1 MKLISSNC
9 CMALAISGY
18 LQQITVQSPVVQLLA
33 WTTCYLFFTGL
44 HVLGGVMSIHFQSAI
59 VLMCL
64 LIIFIYFFAAS
75 VTFDFNEN
83 AIGERGWFVNGFFGF
98 ASGFPF
104 GIWFMDGFEE
114 LPLAIGIAED
124 PGKSIPKAL
133 KYGAM
138 TALFIALGLIFLGS
152 SSTDPYL
159 LMDAAAPL
167 MITFNDVWGDHW
179 FVVFVLDVAIILGLS
194 VSFSSFV
201 LLLGKI
207 IQVQSVDGLL
217 PRRLG
222 ETHSYFGTPV
232 NATIFSST
240 LGFLI
245 TSAFGLSFGE
255 DKAEDVLITISLFA
269 AVTCYFFNFLSLYAI
284 LNAEEIV
291 QLDKQAAKT
300 IEAEP
305 KAKIEDGTKSPVA
318 EANAHAKLLSALQMH
333 DPGEV
338 RFVLGK
344 RGVQLGIFLC
354 MVIITCIL
362 YLFTTRKA
370 YHIGIFIIASFT
382 TLALIATYT
391 WHCLAD
397 NFCLTA
403 ALQTSANGKGES
415 SIDDSTRSTT
425 PLT

>member
-1 MKLISSNC
+1 
-9 CMALAISGY
+9 
-18 LQQITVQSPVVQLLA
+18 
-33 WTTCYLFFTGL
+33 
-44 HVLGGVMSIHFQSAI
+44 MSIHFQSAI

-64 LIIFIYFFAAS
+64 LIIFTYFFAAS
-75 VTFDFNEN
+75 VTFDFREN
-83 AIGERGWFVNGFFGF
+83 AIGERGWFVNGLLGF
-98 ASGFPF
+98 VSGFPF

-124 PGKSIPKAL
+124 PGKSIPQAL

-159 LMDAAAPL
+159 LMDATAPL

-179 FVVFVLDVAIILGLS
+179 FVVFALDVAIILGLS

-207 IQVQSVDGLL
+207 IQVQSLDGLL

-232 NATIFSST
+232 NATIFSSS

-245 TSAFGLSFGE
+245 TSTFGLSFGE

-269 AVTCYFFNFLSLYAI
+269 AVTCYFFNFLSLYAV
-284 LNAEEIV
+284 LNAEEYV
-291 QLDKQAAKT
+291 KFDKEAAKT
-300 IEAEP
+300 TEKEPNSKIEA
-305 KAKIEDGTKSPVA
+305 GTSSPA
-318 EANAHAKLLSALQMH
+318 SEASAHAKMLSALQMH

-344 RGVQLGIFLC
+344 LGVQLGIFLC
-354 MVIITCIL
+354 LLVITCIL
-362 YLFTTRKA
+362 FLFTTRKA

-382 TLALIATYT
+382 TLALFVTYM

-397 NFCLTA
+397 NCCVTA
-403 ALQTSANGKGES
+403 ALEATSSGKAES
-415 SIDDSTRSTT
+415 SVDDSTRSTT